1 MPFMVRA
8 AVATTDSSRRLERLL
23 RFEPDIALRR
33 RARAVIGSID
43 VRPGHRVLDCGC
55 GLGFYLHLLA
65 QVAPDC
71 RLQGLDSDP
80 ARLGRAVPSH
90 ERQRADLLLGNVFYL
105 PYQDATFDRVI
116 LSEVLEHLADDLP
129 ALREVVRVLKPGG
142 IVAITVPHQRYPWL
156 YDPIN
161 KTLEA
166 LGIPAV
172 RSGFLAGIWT
182 DHRRLYRPERLLSLA
197 QQAGLRPLAWR
208 PETHYCLPFTHNLV
222 YGLGTWLVKQSWL
235 PRHSSGLD
243 RFSLVNGRSAVWRL
257 LGKILELV
265 DRANMRVETDASAVN
280 ICLKATRDVKEAPGM
295 APPAFSS
302 PTERAD
308 PGRERYHRRPARLGE
323 VKNERARDA

>member
-1 MPFMVRA
+1 MPFMVGA
-8 AVATTDSSRRLERLL
+8 AVATTDSSRRLGRLL
-23 RFEPDIALRR
+23 RFEPDIAFRR
-33 RARAVIGSID
+33 RARAVVEFLD
-43 VRPGHRVLDCGC
+43 LRPGARVLDCGC

-90 ERQRADLLLGNVFYL
+90 ERQRADLLLGNVFHL

-182 DHRRLYRPERLLSLA
+182 EHRRLYRPEQLLSLA

-208 PETHYCLPFTHNLV
+208 LDTHYCLPFTHNLV
-222 YGLGTWLVKQSWL
+222 YGLGKWLVGQKQFFQ
-235 PRHSSGLD
+235 RQGEFD
-243 RFSLVNGRSAVWRL
+243 RFGVGNGRSAVWRL
-257 LGKILELV
+257 LAEMLRLV
-265 DRANMRVETDASAVN
+265 DQANLAAAPDASTVG
-280 ICLKATRDVKEAPGM
+280 IYLKATRDAKESRVGLQ
-295 APPAFSS
+295 
-302 PTERAD
+302 
-308 PGRERYHRRPARLGE
+308 GGCC
-323 VKNERARDA
+323 